1 MITKALIHY
10 TSSLC
15 LTTAIAIMVVPAVS
29 QAGGEEA
36 PVLQKAVSHAGLDL
50 NTDQGARAFYTRL
63 RAAAL
68 SVCYA
73 TESAIPGSYSSDNP
87 CVKKAI
93 GDAVRAV
100 NRPQVTQLYVAVY
113 RSNPAPTNS
122 HLAIASAAHD

>member
-1 MITKALIHY
+1 MISKASFHY
-10 TSSLC
+10 TVSLC
-15 LTTAIAIMVVPAVS
+15 LATALAIMVVPAVS
-29 QAGGEEA
+29 QAGGAEA
-36 PVLQKAVSHAGLDL
+36 PVLQKAVGHAGLDL

-73 TESAIPGSYSSDNP
+73 TESAMPGSYSSDNP

-113 RSNPAPTNS
+113 RSNPMPTNS
-122 HLAIASAAHD
+122 NLAMASAVGH